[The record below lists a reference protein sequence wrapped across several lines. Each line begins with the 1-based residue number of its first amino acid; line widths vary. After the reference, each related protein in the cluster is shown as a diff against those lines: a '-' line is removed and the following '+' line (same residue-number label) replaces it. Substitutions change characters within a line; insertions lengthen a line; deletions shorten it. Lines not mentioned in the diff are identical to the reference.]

1 MRISSSIHAVA
12 GRSAEMSR
20 SERAGFAN
28 RTLSLLAAGFLAF
41 DGAALFAGGLWLRR
55 PTLAIIG
62 GALFASS
69 GLVLFYWRR
78 HQRQLAE
85 IVDAR
90 RAVADE
96 ARALRDLIQRN

>member
-1 MRISSSIHAVA
+1 
-12 GRSAEMSR
+12 MSGG
-20 SERAGFAN
+20 ERAGLAN

-69 GLVLFYWRR
+69 GLVLLYWRR
-78 HQRQLAE
+78 QQRQLAE
-85 IVDAR
+85 IVEAR
-90 RAVADE
+90 RAVAAE

>member
-1 MRISSSIHAVA
+1 
-12 GRSAEMSR
+12 MSGD
-20 SERAGFAN
+20 RAGLAH
-28 RTLSLLAAGFLAF
+28 RTLSLLAAAFLAF

-55 PTLAIIG
+55 PMLAVVG
-62 GALFASS
+62 GALFLSS
-69 GLVLFYWRR
+69 GLVVLYWRR

-90 RAVADE
+90 RAVSAE

>member
-1 MRISSSIHAVA
+1 M
-12 GRSAEMSR
+12 GRDR
-20 SERAGFAN
+20 GGFAN
-28 RTLSLLAAGFLAF
+28 RTLSFVAAAFLAF
-41 DGAALFAGGLWLRR
+41 DGAALVAAGLWLRR
-55 PTLAIIG
+55 PSLAIIG

-85 IVDAR
+85 IVEAR
-90 RAVADE
+90 RAIAAD